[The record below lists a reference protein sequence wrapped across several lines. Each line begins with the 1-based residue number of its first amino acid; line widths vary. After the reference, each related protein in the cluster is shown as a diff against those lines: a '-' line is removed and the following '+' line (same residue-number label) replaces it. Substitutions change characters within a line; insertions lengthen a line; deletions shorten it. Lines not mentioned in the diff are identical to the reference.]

1 MLSIKLHPLRYIN
14 AGTKALR
21 LQNFAPQT
29 TSMLIPKQILSMNLS
44 PLGYIIAGRVTLQR
58 IAPPSLC
65 PHTARNSK
73 FTIESYA
80 LVLHKILGPNVR
92 MLRMSRIQEI
102 LYKKALVLTDFIEEI
117 PWRMRNPKSIS
128 RPKKAATPT
137 NSHPHMKD
145 FNVQE
150 GGQTK
155 AATPTNTHWRE
166 PRPLQGPRRRPQPT
180 PIPCREAR
188 QPKKAATPR
197 QPGLRLH

>member
-1 MLSIKLHPLRYIN
+1 MFYKIAPPTLHQCWYQSTSSTKFCPSDYIN
-14 AGTKALR
+14 ADTKTDLVYE
-21 LQNFAPQT
+21 FV
-29 TSMLIPKQILSMNLS
+29 
-44 PLGYIIAGRVTLQR
+44 PLGYTIAGRVTLQR

-155 AATPTNTHWRE
+155 AATPTNTH
-166 PRPLQGPRRRPQPT
+166 
-180 PIPCREAR
+180 
-188 QPKKAATPR
+188 
-197 QPGLRLH
+197 

>member
-1 MLSIKLHPLRYIN
+1 MLGTKTYVVYKIAPPTLHQCWYQSTSSTKFCPSDYIN
-14 AGTKALR
+14 ADTKTDLVYEFVPPR
-21 LQNFAPQT
+21 LYYCRKGHSAKNCT
-29 TSMLIPKQILSMNLS
+29 PKPLST
-44 PLGYIIAGRVTLQR
+44 Y
-58 IAPPSLC
+58 
-65 PHTARNSK
+65 SK
-73 FTIESYA
+73 EQQVTIESYA

-155 AATPTNTHWRE
+155 AATPTNTH
-166 PRPLQGPRRRPQPT
+166 
-180 PIPCREAR
+180 
-188 QPKKAATPR
+188 
-197 QPGLRLH
+197 